1 MRSFW
6 IAAGL
11 YLIALLWLDLGF
23 IPYPADNDLQFI
35 GWMAEHLRLSRPES
49 LLGKNYPF
57 PMGFPLLMRGLTPL
71 FGSIVRAAL
80 FCQAVAST
88 LGLLLVFAIT
98 RKLFASE
105 RAAGAAAFA
114 AAAVN
119 FPVAISEFADSLAAL
134 AVLFGLWVLLEDL
147 RSPRRQFIAGLTIG
161 AAYLIRFHYLTF
173 LIIFP
178 AALLV
183 LRSGLKAFLS
193 CTAALLAGFAVAV
206 SPLIAG
212 NLIVYRVPLHTGLS
226 SYILGYN
233 AVEAVDWND
242 FPATYAL
249 WPVSRVLAERPGA
262 FLWTMVKNLGSFLHP
277 FALFTLA
284 AAVAGLIRSRQ
295 RIAGYLLALA
305 GGYVV
310 LDILISRYTNR
321 AAVPAFLLLSI
332 VSMGLVVPLQWPRFV
347 KGVALAGIAAGLAVH
362 GYKQVLLVKARRA
375 DLQEN
380 QAVVRVLKE
389 NGFRESGEVFCN
401 DWNIYNLDHPFL
413 EPFYDYGGYMLL
425 DSEYA
430 AQRPLPRG
438 DFDAFARRQGIRFA
452 ILVRGLP
459 GPEVTWR
466 RIFSDARLDVYRRD
480 S

>member
-183 LRSGLKAFLS
+183 LRPGLKAFLS

-295 RIAGYLLALA
+295 RIAGYLL
-305 GGYVV
+305 
-310 LDILISRYTNR
+310 
-321 AAVPAFLLLSI
+321 
-332 VSMGLVVPLQWPRFV
+332 
-347 KGVALAGIAAGLAVH
+347 ALAGIAAGLAVH